1 MFSLTDYLDQ
11 QRRLLES
18 ALDQHMPPD
27 TEQPALLHR
36 AMRYCVFSDGKRIR
50 PVLCLAAAHAIDA
63 DCESAV
69 LPAIAIEALHTY
81 TLVHDD
87 LPAMDDDD
95 LRRGRPTAHIE
106 FGEANAILVGDALLT
121 LAFEWLGQVPAPAPY
136 APGQLIVELAEAA
149 GSRGVI
155 GGQVED
161 LAASSDAA
169 SAELLDYIH
178 LHKTAALIRASVR
191 MGGIVAGANSAELD
205 AFSTYGCDLGLAFQ
219 ITDDILDAIGKT
231 ETIGKP
237 VGSDEKNN
245 KLTHVSVHGV
255 DASRKRAAELIDKA
269 LTALDGITG
278 YTEPLEAIAR
288 DILDRNH

>member
-1 MFSLTDYLDQ
+1 MFNLTDYLKQ
-11 QRRLLES
+11 QRRILES

-27 TEQPALLHR
+27 TEQPAILHR
-36 AMRYCVFSDGKRIR
+36 AMRYCVFSEGKRIR
-50 PVLCLAAAHAIDA
+50 PVLCLAAARAIDPT
-63 DCESAV
+63 CESAL

-87 LPAMDDDD
+87 LPAMDNDD

-136 APGQLIVELAEAA
+136 APGQLVVELAEAA
-149 GSRGVI
+149 GSCGVI

-161 LAASSDAA
+161 LGASSGHAA
-169 SAELLDYIH
+169 VELLDYIH
-178 LHKTAALIRASVR
+178 LHKTAALIRAAVR
-191 MGGIVAGANSAELD
+191 MGAIVAGANTAELD
-205 AFSTYGCDLGLAFQ
+205 AFSNYGCDLGLAFQ
-219 ITDDILDAIGKT
+219 ITDDILDATGNT

-237 VGSDEKNN
+237 AGSDEKNN
-245 KLTHVSVHGV
+245 KLTYVAMHGV

-269 LTALDGITG
+269 LTALNEISGD
-278 YTEPLEAIAR
+278 TEPLDAIAR
-288 DILDRNH
+288 NILDRSH